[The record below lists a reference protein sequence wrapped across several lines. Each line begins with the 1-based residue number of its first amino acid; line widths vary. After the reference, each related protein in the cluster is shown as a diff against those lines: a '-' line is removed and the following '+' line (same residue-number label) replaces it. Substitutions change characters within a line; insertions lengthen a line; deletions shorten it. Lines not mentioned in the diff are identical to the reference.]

1 MIAKQSIHARSAIH
15 KNELLMKGFEI
26 MKTTKKYI
34 ILFSVIM
41 LLVLSS
47 TNVAVAE
54 NNIFSTEKLSDNE
67 IKTVIYNID
76 LEVLTSEPIK
86 KQIKCFDVN
95 ENELIAIGM
104 ESFDKKFVVVYNTD
118 GIFQYGY
125 SFNCNGSFGV
135 KWDKNDLSIYL
146 VRSDI
151 VFSVNYN
158 NEIKNVFK
166 INDIPESYSSWNDY
180 IFKTTRLVGNRKYI
194 MKNDMCIFN
203 FFASSFS
210 QLIVTENDTE
220 KIIYNVNSQQFV
232 KYIVCSVLIVIF
244 ALWVL
249 LMIISKMKNT
259 N

>member
-86 KQIKCFDVN
+86 KQIKC
-95 ENELIAIGM
+95 LG
-104 ESFDKKFVVVYNTD
+104 
-118 GIFQYGY
+118 
-125 SFNCNGSFGV
+125 
-135 KWDKNDLSIYL
+135 
-146 VRSDI
+146 
-151 VFSVNYN
+151 
-158 NEIKNVFK
+158 
-166 INDIPESYSSWNDY
+166 
-180 IFKTTRLVGNRKYI
+180 
-194 MKNDMCIFN
+194 
-203 FFASSFS
+203 
-210 QLIVTENDTE
+210 
-220 KIIYNVNSQQFV
+220 
-232 KYIVCSVLIVIF
+232 
-244 ALWVL
+244 
-249 LMIISKMKNT
+249 
-259 N
+259 